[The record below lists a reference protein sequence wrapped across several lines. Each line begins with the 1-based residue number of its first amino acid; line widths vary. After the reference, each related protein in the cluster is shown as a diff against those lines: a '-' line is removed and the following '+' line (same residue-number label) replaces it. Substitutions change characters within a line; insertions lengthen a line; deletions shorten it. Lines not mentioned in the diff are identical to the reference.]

1 MNWSEIFDYDGVNL
15 IWKIK
20 SGTRGCIGKVAGNVS
35 KTNGYVRLRYDGR
48 EHKVHRIIWDIVNG
62 KIPSGLF
69 VDHINH
75 IRNDNRIENLRLVN
89 RQGNA
94 MNQSLRKTNKTGVLG
109 VSWVPRL
116 SKYVAR
122 MGVDGYEYH
131 IGCFDSIEEAARARK
146 SEEVKLG
153 FHRNH
158 GNSTNC

>member
-15 IWKIK
+15 IWKIM

-48 EHKVHRIIWDIVNG
+48 EHKVHRIILDIVNG